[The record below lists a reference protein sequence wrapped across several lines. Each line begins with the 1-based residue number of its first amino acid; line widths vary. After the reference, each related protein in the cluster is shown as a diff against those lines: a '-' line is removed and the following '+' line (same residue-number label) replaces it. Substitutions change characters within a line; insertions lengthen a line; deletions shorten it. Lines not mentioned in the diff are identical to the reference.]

1 MAIKNNL
8 ILLLTVMISS
18 VLLAF
23 INYIQGYQNIIIYMS
38 DYNKLLSAE
47 AILDRIFVNKDF
59 DQNEHMEGN
68 SVLHFISPYTFYLV
82 SIFWGSISFIMIKKT
97 YHQLVFSRVKLQR
110 DALRIIRGPYILN
123 VTLFVLIYVGSIF
136 MFIFLNDVL
145 EFDYPE
151 QIIRQFLF
159 FIIASTLISLGL
171 SSIMFYL
178 YLRFQETIA
187 LLIVFILISA
197 LFIMDLQLKN
207 ISLVFISKDS
217 YFFGGMIVGIFL
229 IILSHVLLRNLK
241 YKIV

>member
-1 MAIKNNL
+1 
-8 ILLLTVMISS
+8 MISS

>member
-1 MAIKNNL
+1 
-8 ILLLTVMISS
+8 MISS

-38 DYNKLLSAE
+38 DYNKLLSGE

-82 SIFWGSISFIMIKKT
+82 SIFWGSISFFMIKKT
-97 YHQLVFSRVKLQR
+97 YHQFVFSRVKLQR

-145 EFDYPE
+145 EFDYPK

-187 LLIVFILISA
+187 LLIVFLLISA

-217 YFFGGMIVGIFL
+217 YFFGGMIVGICL
-229 IILSHVLLRNLK
+229 IILSHLLLRNLK